1 MEKIKKQFVGRVYG
15 VRGQIVIVHCESEYR
30 PSLGEILSA
39 EYKKDE
45 NIVRLEVHSYQD
57 KDVLYCLLLS
67 SKEDI
72 YRNMKIVTESSSLS
86 IPVGKN
92 ILGRAMDF
100 YGHPVDGKGELN
112 HEYTRPINAVAKQ
125 PSFTS
130 ENKKPNLLE
139 TGIKIIDFFT
149 PLLEGGRLGLVGGAG
164 VGKTALMT
172 EVIRN
177 LNSTHDG
184 VTLFAGIGERIRE
197 GHELWES
204 LKETKMLSKTAMIV
218 AHINENAAVR
228 FRVAQAAATLAEY
241 FRDEEKTNVLFFADN
256 IFRFVQAGNELSTL
270 LEEIPSEFGYQSTLE
285 TEIARFEN
293 RLMSSDNVSI
303 SSVQTVYVPADEL
316 NDPAV
321 AAPLP
326 YFEAVV
332 ILSRDMSKDGKYP
345 AIDILNSKSSVL
357 GKGLIEDRHLEVA
370 TSAIELLDQYDRLA
384 RVVTIIGESELSLQ
398 DKVVY
403 GRGLRLR
410 NYMTQPFFTL
420 ESQTGRPGIFV
431 KREDTLAD
439 VKSIVEGRFDTVPA
453 DKFLYIGNATH
464 LIPNKYTTV
473 AQ

>member
-1 MEKIKKQFVGRVYG
+1 MKKQFVGRVYG
-15 VRGQIVIVHCESEYR
+15 VRGQIVTVHCESDYH
-30 PSLGEILSA
+30 PSLGEILSTQK
-39 EYKKDE
+39 EEGEHTILLQVY
-45 NIVRLEVHSYQD
+45 SYQD
-57 KDVLYCLLLS
+57 QDTLYCLLLS
-67 SKEDI
+67 SKEEI
-72 YRNMKIVTESSSLS
+72 YRDMKVFTEDTSLS
-86 IPVGKN
+86 IPVGES
-92 ILGRAMDF
+92 ILGRAINF
-100 YGHPVDGKGELN
+100 YGQPVDGKGPLKQGS
-112 HEYTRPINAVAKQ
+112 TRPIRSVSKPSTLTSKQ
-125 PSFTS
+125 Q
-130 ENKKPNLLE
+130 EKKLLE

-149 PLLEGGRLGLVGGAG
+149 PLFEGGRLGLVGGAG

-204 LKETKMLSKTAMIV
+204 LKTTKTLSKTALIV

-228 FRVAQAAATLAEY
+228 FGVAQAAATLAEY
-241 FRDEEKTNVLFFADN
+241 FRDEEKTDVLFFADN

-285 TEIARFEN
+285 TEMAHFEN
-293 RLMSSDNVSI
+293 RLVSNDNASV

-321 AAPLP
+321 GAALP

-332 ILSRDMSKDGKYP
+332 ILSREMSKQGRYP
-345 AIDILNSKSSVL
+345 AIDILNSKSAVL
-357 GKGLIEDRHLEVA
+357 DKGLINDRHFEAVA
-370 TSAIELLDQYDRLA
+370 AAIGLLDQYERLA

-398 DKVVY
+398 DKVAY

-420 ESQTGRPGIFV
+420 EPQTGRPGVFV
-431 KREDTLAD
+431 KREETLSD
-439 VKSIVEGRFDTVPA
+439 VKSIVEGKFDAVAPE
-453 DKFLYIGNATH
+453 KFLYIGSATH
-464 LIPNKYTTV
+464 LISNE
-473 AQ
+473 

>member
-15 VRGQIVIVHCESEYR
+15 VRGQIVTVHCQSEYR
-30 PSLGEILSA
+30 PSLGEILSTQ
-39 EYKKDE
+39 EKE
-45 NIVRLEVHSYQD
+45 NEHTIKLEVHSYQD
-57 KDVLYCLLLS
+57 RDVLSCLLLS
-67 SKEDI
+67 SKEDV
-72 YRNMKIVTESSSLS
+72 YKNMKVVTESASLF
-86 IPVGKN
+86 IPVGKA
-92 ILGRAMDF
+92 ILGRAMNF
-100 YGHPVDGKGELN
+100 YGKPVDGGEELSQT
-112 HEYTRPINAVAKQ
+112 HTRPIHTVAKPPILMAETQ
-125 PSFTS
+125 
-130 ENKKPNLLE
+130 EKKLLE

-149 PLLEGGRLGLVGGAG
+149 PLFEGGRLGLVGGAG

-177 LNSTHDG
+177 LNSTHSG

-204 LKETKMLSKTAMIV
+204 LKKTKTLYKTALIV

-228 FRVAQAAATLAEY
+228 FGVADAAATLAEY
-241 FRDEEKTNVLFFADN
+241 FRDEEKTDVLFFADN

-285 TEIARFEN
+285 TEMARFEN
-293 RLMSSDNVSI
+293 RLMNSEDASI

-321 AAPLP
+321 AAALP

-332 ILSRDMSKDGKYP
+332 ILSREMSKNGMYP
-345 AIDILNSKSSVL
+345 AINILSSKSSVL
-357 GKGLIEDRHLEVA
+357 DKGLIDDHHLKVA
-370 TSAIELLDQYDRLA
+370 TAAIELLDKYERLA

-431 KREDTLAD
+431 KREEALAD
-439 VKSIVEGRFDTVPA
+439 VKAIVEGKFDAVSPE
-453 DKFLYIGNATH
+453 KFLYIGSATH
-464 LIPNKYTTV
+464 LIPTNV
-473 AQ
+473 